1 MVDRDVRRQATP
13 PSPPMPTRSASIG
26 GSAPTSVPRSPGD
39 LGDRLARLD
48 HHLHR
53 LSLELRA
60 EPPALLG
67 HGHIISIEGTCPRS
81 LVHLRPAPTTAAR
94 RRSVRYLRKRDS

>member
-1 MVDRDVRRQATP
+1 VDTEI
-13 PSPPMPTRSASIG
+13 T
-26 GSAPTSVPRSPGD
+26 GD

-60 EPPALLG
+60 EPSTKAAD
-67 HGHIISIEGTCPRS
+67 RS
-81 LVHLRPAPTTAAR
+81 
-94 RRSVRYLRKRDS
+94 